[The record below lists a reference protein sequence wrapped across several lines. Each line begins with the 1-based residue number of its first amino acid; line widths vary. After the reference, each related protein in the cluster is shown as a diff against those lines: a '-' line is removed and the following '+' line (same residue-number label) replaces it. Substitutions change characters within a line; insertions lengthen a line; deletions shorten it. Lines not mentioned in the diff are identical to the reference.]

1 MRAEVAL
8 CLLVNDYDEAI
19 DFYCRRLGLFNVDAD
34 NDFGG
39 GQRFV
44 YLTFSDPKF
53 AFAVHLQ
60 RPDDGSLELIGHQAG
75 KYILTSLPIDDADRM
90 LARLKAERIEPDGGI
105 YELPYGRQIIL
116 HDHLGNC
123 IALFQRYLDGE

>member
-19 DFYCRRLGLFNVDAD
+19 DFYCRKLGLFNVDAD

-44 YLTFSDPKF
+44 YLTFSDPEF
-53 AFAVHLQ
+53 AFALHLQ
-60 RPDDGSLELIGHQAG
+60 RPDDGSTVLIGKQAG
-75 KYILTSLPIDDADRM
+75 KYILTSLPIADADRM
-90 LARLKAERIEPDGGI
+90 LARLNGERIEPEGGI
-105 YELPYGRQIIL
+105 HELPYGRQVIL
-116 HDHLGNC
+116 HDHLGNR
-123 IALFQRYLDGE
+123 IALLQRYLDNV